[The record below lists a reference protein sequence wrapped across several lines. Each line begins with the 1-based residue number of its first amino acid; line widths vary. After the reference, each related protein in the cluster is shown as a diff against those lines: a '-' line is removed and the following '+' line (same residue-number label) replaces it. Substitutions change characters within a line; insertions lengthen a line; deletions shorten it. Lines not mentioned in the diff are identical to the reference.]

1 MDVKVINQIK
11 SKNDLSTPTIIKGF
25 DINKTVKDLKKRIY
39 DVLSLNG
46 KINLNR
52 LGLFYST
59 NRNDRKNKNMLSQK
73 IINNYYIM
81 IIFQMK
87 IQ

>member
-39 DVLSLNG
+39 EVLNLNG
-46 KINLNR
+46 KINL
-52 LGLFYST
+52 
-59 NRNDRKNKNMLSQK
+59 LSQK